1 MTPLLEK
8 ALFSVNKLAL
18 ENQEMIVT
26 IILDE
31 LEDEKRWNNAFL
43 NSQSKLSQ
51 LAKKVRADIQAGKIK
66 KSGINDL

>member
-8 ALFSVNKLAL
+8 AIFNVNKLAP
-18 ENQEMIVT
+18 ENQDMIAT

-31 LEDEKRWNNAFL
+31 LEDEQQWNNAFL

-66 KSGINDL
+66 KMGIDDL

>member
-8 ALFSVNKLAL
+8 ALFNVNKLAP
-18 ENQEMIVT
+18 ENQDMIAT

-31 LEDEKRWNNAFL
+31 LEDEQRWNNAFL

-51 LAKKVRADIQAGKIK
+51 LVKKVRADIQAGKIK
-66 KSGINDL
+66 KMGIDGL

>member
-8 ALFSVNKLAL
+8 ALFNVNKLAP
-18 ENQEMIVT
+18 ENQDMIAT

-31 LEDEKRWNNAFL
+31 LEDEQRWNNAFL

-51 LAKKVRADIQAGKIK
+51 LVKEVRADIQAGKIK
-66 KSGINDL
+66 KMGIDGL